1 VDSLVYKLDKTIKK
15 KLRNPWVGPYK
26 ITKVISP
33 VLYEIFRKNKKEII
47 HFDKL
52 KPCNVDQT
60 DRV

>member
-1 VDSLVYKLDKTIKK
+1 MFNDEVNV
-15 KLRNPWVGPYK
+15 YK

-33 VLYEIFRKNKKEII
+33 VLYEMFRKNKKEMI